1 MTIARGGHH
10 EAILEAASL
19 QFLSLGYTKTT
30 TDDIAR
36 ACHISPAH
44 LYNHF
49 RSKLDLA
56 ISVVEREEKAIA
68 AELKAVLMN
77 DGAVEQVLE
86 AYFLTELSLRVGKIR
101 EYPGYPNLL
110 SLVEERRA
118 VVAEGFRLR
127 LLKDLSL
134 YLNKA
139 MGRGELDMVDSFWL
153 AEMLQ
158 LATYPFRHQS
168 FIVKR
173 NENDMARDILQ
184 VVGLIL
190 KGAGK
195 KGPSAGRAEG
205 QV

>member
-1 MTIARGGHH
+1 MPERGLHH
-10 EAILEAASL
+10 EAILKAATE
-19 QFLSLGYTKTT
+19 QFLTLGYTKTT

-36 ACHISPAH
+36 ACQISPAH

-56 ISVVEREEKAIA
+56 VSVAEQEERGISSV
-68 AELKAVLMN
+68 LKAVLSAEN
-77 DGAVEQVLE
+77 SAEEVLKT
-86 AYFLTELSLRVGKIR
+86 YFLTELSLRSQKAR
-101 EYPGYPNLL
+101 DHPGYTHLL
-110 SLVEERRA
+110 LLVQDKRPM
-118 VVAEGFRLR
+118 VAEGFRRR

-134 YLNKA
+134 YLDKA
-139 MGRGELDMVDSFWL
+139 IAQHELNRADSFWL

-173 NENDMARDILQ
+173 NEKDMARDLAQ
-184 VVGLIL
+184 VLDL
-190 KGAGK
+190 LLRGAGQK
-195 KGPSAGRAEG
+195 RPSAGRAEG